1 MLRYKYPLS
10 RRLGHDM
17 NDIKRTVSFLSDGN
31 SSISSLL
38 LKSLRPGQ
46 QMSLRSSNTKLLNL
60 LSALVDKVSILGMH
74 HSNSAE
80 LLAPL
85 EHLDKVL
92 VADHERVLVGHE
104 RLERVDALLL
114 AQRLHLLG
122 DLVVVLVDARVE
134 DIVAAGLLLGARLV
148 QVERLD
154 KRHFAVLDY
163 EVHDGCCAACQCC
176 SCACVKVVRRARAH
190 EVELEVGVR
199 VDTAWNYQFSLRF
212 DCSCSAWNHEVIT
225 DIPF

>member
-1 MLRYKYPLS
+1 
-10 RRLGHDM
+10 M
-17 NDIKRTVSFLSDGN
+17 NDIKRTVSLLSDGDR
-31 SSISSLL
+31 SISSLL
-38 LKSLRPGQ
+38 LEGLRPGQ
-46 QMSLRSSNTKLLNL
+46 QMTLRSSNTKLLNL
-60 LSALVDKVSILGMH
+60 LSALVDKVPILGMD

-85 EHLDKVL
+85 EDLDEVL

-122 DLVVVLVDARVE
+122 DLVVVLVDTRME
-134 DIVAAGLLLGARLV
+134 YIIAAGLLLGARLV

-154 KRHFAVLDY
+154 ERHFAVLDH
-163 EVHDGCCAACQCC
+163 EVHDGCCAARQCC
-176 SCACVKVVRRARAH
+176 SCARVEVVRRACTH

-199 VDTAWNYQFSLRF
+199 VDAAWDYQFTFRF